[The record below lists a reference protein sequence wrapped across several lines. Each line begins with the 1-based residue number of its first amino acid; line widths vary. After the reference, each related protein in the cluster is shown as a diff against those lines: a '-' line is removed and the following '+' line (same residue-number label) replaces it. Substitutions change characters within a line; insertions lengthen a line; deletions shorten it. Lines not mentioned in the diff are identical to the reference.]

1 MGSRGCSYISAVYG
15 AGEDLWVIKNGVGAD
30 ERWVGDGEENVW
42 SSRLMMHDQKMTC
55 RYTSRLLYAHQ
66 KHENY
71 YY

>member
-1 MGSRGCSYISAVYG
+1 M
-15 AGEDLWVIKNGVGAD
+15 VIKNGVGAD